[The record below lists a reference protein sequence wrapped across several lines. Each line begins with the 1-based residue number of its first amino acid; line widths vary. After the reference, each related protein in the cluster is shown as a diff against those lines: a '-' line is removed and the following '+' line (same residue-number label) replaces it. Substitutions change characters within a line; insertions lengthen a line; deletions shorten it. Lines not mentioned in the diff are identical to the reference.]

1 MDANRFYS
9 VPYDARNDTAI
20 LKLRRKHGGIAAY
33 GRWQALLGVL
43 YDEGGTIDLSDEDNF
58 AMVERE
64 IELDGPD
71 LEEFVK
77 SCVKFGLLSPDLWSI
92 GTIGSRGVCEELEY
106 RRNLREKRSTAGKN
120 GGRKSGSSR
129 RRSEKE
135 KSDEANDEANVE
147 ANNEANV

>member
-9 VPYDARNDTAI
+9 VPYDARNDTAM

-71 LEEFVK
+71 LEE
-77 SCVKFGLLSPDLWSI
+77 LSLI
-92 GTIGSRGVCEELEY
+92 HI
-106 RRNLREKRSTAGKN
+106 
-120 GGRKSGSSR
+120 
-129 RRSEKE
+129 
-135 KSDEANDEANVE
+135 
-147 ANNEANV
+147 